1 MPKIHTIPSDQVIN
15 GNDKLLGSDGAP
27 GTLNVTKNY
36 LVDDLKTYI
45 LGDAGAVSFGTV
57 AVPGQDDVV
66 ADGSAG
72 TLNLVGNGSVTI
84 TNNAS
89 TDTVTITG
97 VDTNTEYTAGSGLS
111 LASEEFA
118 VDSTVVRTSGNQ
130 TIDDAKTFTTIIT
143 GDITGNSGT
152 VTDGVYTTGSQTITA
167 TKNFSVGLSS
177 SEYVFNDTF
186 GKIKEQ
192 KITIT
197 NIDIIGTLNGGG
209 DLGLVAAPGANKMIV
224 PLSITAKLNFATTV
238 FDLTEDLYIGHQ
250 SSVSS
255 DPEDWF
261 YKVRS
266 SFVNATGIQF
276 EHYPSAHTQGQHTV
290 VNTNQPLV
298 LFASPTNAVL
308 QGDSTITF
316 NILYREV
323 DFT

>member
-1 MPKIHTIPSDQVIN
+1 MPKIHTLTTDNEIT
-15 GNDKLLGSDGAP
+15 GTDKLLGSDGTP
-27 GTLNVTKNY
+27 GTLNATKNY

-45 LGDAGAVSFGTV
+45 LSDTGALSFKTISVS
-57 AVPGQDDVV
+57 GQDNVV
-66 ADGSAG
+66 AEQAEDTLTLAG
-72 TLNLVGNGSVTI
+72 GGNITI
-84 TNNAS
+84 TTNAS

-118 VDSTVVRTSGNQ
+118 VDGTVVRTSGNQ
-130 TIDDAKTFTTIIT
+130 TIDDIKTFSSNIV
-143 GDITGNSGT
+143 GSITGNAGT
-152 VTDGVYTTGSQTITA
+152 VTDGVYTTGSQTITG
-167 TKNFSVGLSS
+167 TKNFSAGLSS
-177 SEYVFNDTF
+177 SEYVFNNTF

-209 DLGLVAAPGANKMIV
+209 DLGLIPSPGANKMIV

-290 VNTNQPLV
+290 VNTDQPLV
-298 LFASPTNAVL
+298 LFASTTNAVV